1 MQHLL
6 YDIVHVTEYDYQ
18 RAVSVSHHLLR
29 LEPRRTPRQLCLNH
43 EFRIFPEPSVVTS
56 HGDYFGNRAHFIAV
70 EHPHSSL
77 SITSKARVAVSPAFL
92 PDTSETPAWETVRS
106 RCRVDRTWG
115 ALEAN
120 EYTHPSPLVH
130 TSPEFADYA
139 LESFTRSRPIFE
151 ALSDLMARL
160 QSDFRFDPTATTVST
175 PLADF
180 HRNRRGVCQDFAH
193 VFIACLRSIGLPARY
208 VSGYLETDPP
218 PGFSKLRGV
227 DASHAWVS
235 LFCPGIGWIDAD
247 PTNNCYASLRH
258 ISIGWGRDYG
268 DISPVRGVL
277 IGGTQQ
283 ILRVSVDVSAL
294 SPEASADISLVTQVL
309 AASEAGNNEPS
320 AGGSNTPAPR
330 DS

>member
-1 MQHLL
+1 MQRLL
-6 YDIVHVTEYDYQ
+6 YDIVHATEYDYQ
-18 RAVSVSHHLLR
+18 GTVSVSHHLLR
-29 LEPRRTPRQLCLNH
+29 LEPRRTPRQQCLRH
-43 EFRIFPEPSVVTS
+43 EFRIVPEPSVITT
-56 HGDYFGNRAHFIAV
+56 HCDYFGNRSHFIAV
-70 EHPHSSL
+70 ERPHGSL
-77 SITSKARVAVSPAFL
+77 SVTSRARVAVSPAFL

-106 RCRVDRTWG
+106 RCCVDRTWA

-120 EYTHPSPLVH
+120 EYTHPSPLVP
-130 TSPEFADYA
+130 TSAEFADYA

-151 ALSDLMARL
+151 ALSDLMERL

-175 PLADF
+175 PLAEF

-193 VFIACLRSIGLPARY
+193 FLIACLRSIGLPARY

-218 PGFSKLRGV
+218 PGLPKLRGV

-258 ISIGWGRDYG
+258 LSIGWGRDYA

-277 IGGTQQ
+277 IGGTRQV
-283 ILRVSVDVSAL
+283 LRVSVDVTAL
-294 SPEASADISLVTQVL
+294 PPTESPEARTDGPPT
-309 AASEAGNNEPS
+309 GS
-320 AGGSNTPAPR
+320 AGDPGSDR
-330 DS
+330 

>member
-6 YDIVHVTEYDYQ
+6 YDIVHVTDYDYQ
-18 RAVSVSHHLLR
+18 GAVSVSHHLLR
-29 LEPRRTPRQLCLNH
+29 LEPRQTARQRCLRH
-43 EFRIFPEPSVVTS
+43 EFRIFPEPSVLTS

-70 EHPHSSL
+70 ERPHGSL
-77 SITSKARVAVSPAFL
+77 SITSRARVAVSPAFL
-92 PDTSETPAWETVRS
+92 PDASETPAWETVRT
-106 RCRVDRTWG
+106 RCRADRTRA

-120 EYTHPSPLVH
+120 EYTHASPLVP
-130 TSPEFADYA
+130 TAPEFADYA
-139 LESFTRSRPIFE
+139 LGSFLPSRPIFE

-160 QSDFRFDPTATTVST
+160 QADFRFDPTATTVST
-175 PLADF
+175 PLAEF

-193 VFIACLRSIGLPARY
+193 FLIACLRSIGLPARY

-218 PGFSKLRGV
+218 PGLPKLRGV

-258 ISIGWGRDYG
+258 LSIGWGRDYG
-268 DISPVRGVL
+268 DIAPVRGVL

-283 ILRVSVDVSAL
+283 ILRVSVDVTAL
-294 SPEASADISLVTQVL
+294 APEEDDADAEDADSQ
-309 AASEAGNNEPS
+309 
-320 AGGSNTPAPR
+320 APR
-330 DS
+330 PLTA

>member
-1 MQHLL
+1 M
-6 YDIVHVTEYDYQ
+6 
-18 RAVSVSHHLLR
+18 
-29 LEPRRTPRQLCLNH
+29 
-43 EFRIFPEPSVVTS
+43 
-56 HGDYFGNRAHFIAV
+56 
-70 EHPHSSL
+70 
-77 SITSKARVAVSPAFL
+77 
-92 PDTSETPAWETVRS
+92 
-106 RCRVDRTWG
+106 
-115 ALEAN
+115 
-120 EYTHPSPLVH
+120 
-130 TSPEFADYA
+130 
-139 LESFTRSRPIFE
+139 
-151 ALSDLMARL
+151 
-160 QSDFRFDPTATTVST
+160 
-175 PLADF
+175 
-180 HRNRRGVCQDFAH
+180 CQDFAH
-193 VFIACLRSIGLPARY
+193 FFIACLRSIGLPARY

-218 PGFSKLRGV
+218 PGLSKLRGV

-330 DS
+330 NS